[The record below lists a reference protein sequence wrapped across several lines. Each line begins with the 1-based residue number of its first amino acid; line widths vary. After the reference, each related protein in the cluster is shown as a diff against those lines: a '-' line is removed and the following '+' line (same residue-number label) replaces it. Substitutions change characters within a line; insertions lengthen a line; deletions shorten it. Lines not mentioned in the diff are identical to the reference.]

1 MPPATHSAHDSEDDA
16 QLLLRCRRGEQAAW
30 AALVRRYRRLVYA
43 IALRAGLDEA
53 GAADVFQTTF
63 ARLVEHL
70 ARIAQPDRL
79 QAWLVTTAKRE
90 ALLTRA
96 RALRTVSITRPG
108 DADDG
113 ADEAELVDEALL
125 PDQVVE
131 ELQQAALVRRA
142 LDTLDERCR
151 TLLLLLFG
159 DADDLPYEEIA
170 RRTGMAVGSI
180 GPTRARC
187 LSRLRKAL
195 S

>member
-1 MPPATHSAHDSEDDA
+1 MPRATHSAHDSEDDG